1 MIARSESLDG
11 CNVTEMSML
20 PQVITRFA
28 PSPSG
33 PLHVGHLLA
42 AMQARRLAD
51 AHGGRC
57 LLRIEDI
64 DITRASSREWVDLMY
79 EDLAWLGL
87 QFDGEVMV
95 QSERFGV
102 YAEALQRLR
111 SMGLLYPCFCTRAEI
126 KAQIAEM
133 GRAPHATLGYQYP
146 GTCRHLSQDEIEFRL
161 ARGDAHAWRL
171 NMQRAQDLI
180 GCPLWADL
188 RRGVQRC
195 VPSDYGDVVLA
206 RKEMPTSYHLSVVI
220 DDAAQGVTHI
230 TRGADLFDATHI
242 HRALQA
248 ILALPVPSYC
258 HHALL
263 CDETG
268 KRLAKR
274 DGARSIASLRAAG
287 FSPEQVRHSLTSAL
301 AHGGIWLPPR

>member
-1 MIARSESLDG
+1 VAEISVTDSLTTESSIPILK
-11 CNVTEMSML
+11 
-20 PQVITRFA
+20 TRFA

-33 PLHVGHLLA
+33 PLHVGHILA
-42 AMQARRLAD
+42 AVQARRLAD
-51 AHGGRC
+51 ANAGSC

-64 DITRASSREWVDLMY
+64 DVTRTGSREWVDLMY

-87 QFDGEVMV
+87 TFDGEVMV
-95 QSERFGV
+95 QSTRFDV
-102 YAEALQRLR
+102 YAAALSRLK

-126 KAQIAEM
+126 KAQIAEI

-146 GTCRHLSQDEIEFRL
+146 GTCRHISAAEAAERI

-171 NMQRAQDLI
+171 DMQRVQDLI
-180 GCPLWADL
+180 GTPLWADM

-195 VPSDYGDVVLA
+195 VPSAYGDVVLA
-206 RKEMPTSYHLSVVI
+206 RKEMPTSYHLAVVI
-220 DDAAQGVTHI
+220 DDAAQGVTHV
-230 TRGADLFDATHI
+230 TRGEDLFDATNI

-248 ILALPVPSYC
+248 VLALPVPTYC
-258 HHALL
+258 HHSLL
-263 CDETG
+263 KDNTG

-287 FSPEQVRHSLTSAL
+287 FSPDEVYRSLHTAL
-301 AHGGIWLPPR
+301 ANGGVWSV

>member
-1 MIARSESLDG
+1 MAEISVTDSLTTESSIPILK
-11 CNVTEMSML
+11 
-20 PQVITRFA
+20 TRFA

-33 PLHVGHLLA
+33 PLHVGHILA
-42 AMQARRLAD
+42 AVQARRLAD
-51 AHGGRC
+51 ANAGSC

-64 DITRASSREWVDLMY
+64 DVTRTGSREWVDLMY

-87 QFDGEVMV
+87 TFDGEVMV
-95 QSERFGV
+95 QSTRFDV
-102 YAEALQRLR
+102 YAAALSRLK

-126 KAQIAEM
+126 KAQIAEI

-146 GTCRHLSQDEIEFRL
+146 GTCRHISAAEAAERI

-171 NMQRAQDLI
+171 DMQRVQDLI
-180 GCPLWADL
+180 GTPLWADM

-195 VPSDYGDVVLA
+195 VPSAYGDVVLA
-206 RKEMPTSYHLSVVI
+206 RKEMPTSYHLAVVI
-220 DDAAQGVTHI
+220 DDAAQGVTHV
-230 TRGADLFDATHI
+230 TRGEDLFDATNI

-248 ILALPVPSYC
+248 VLALPVPTYC
-258 HHALL
+258 HHSLL
-263 CDETG
+263 KDNTG

-287 FSPEQVRHSLTSAL
+287 FSPDEVYRSLHTAL
-301 AHGGIWLPPR
+301 ANGGVWSV

>member
-1 MIARSESLDG
+1 MRE
-11 CNVTEMSML
+11 
-20 PQVITRFA
+20 VITRFA
-28 PSPSG
+28 PTPSG

-51 AHGGRC
+51 AHAGHS

-64 DITRASSREWVDLMY
+64 DVTRARSKEWVDLMY
-79 EDLAWLGL
+79 EDLAWLGIR
-87 QFDGEVMV
+87 FDGEVMV
-95 QSERFGV
+95 QSSRFGAYEQV
-102 YAEALQRLR
+102 LAQLR
-111 SMGLLYPCFCTRAEI
+111 AMGLLYPCFCTRTEI

-146 GTCRHLSQDEIEFRL
+146 GTCKHLSADEVQMRI

-171 NMQRAQDLI
+171 DMQRVQDLV

-195 VPSDYGDVVLA
+195 VPSDFGDVVLA
-206 RKEMPTSYHLSVVI
+206 RKEMPASYHLAVVI
-220 DDAAQGVTHI
+220 DDAEQGVTHV
-230 TRGADLFDATHI
+230 TRGEDLFDATHI

-248 ILALPVPSYC
+248 VLGLPVPQYL
-258 HHALL
+258 HHGLL
-263 CDETG
+263 RDNTG

-287 FSPEQVRHSLTSAL
+287 FSPQDVRHSLRHAL
-301 AHGGIWLPPR
+301 ARGGIWFI